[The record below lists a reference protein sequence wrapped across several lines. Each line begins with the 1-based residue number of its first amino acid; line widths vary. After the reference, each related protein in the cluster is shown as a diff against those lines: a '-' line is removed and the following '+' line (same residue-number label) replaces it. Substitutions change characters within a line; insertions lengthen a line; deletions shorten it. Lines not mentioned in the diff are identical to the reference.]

1 MGGVNS
7 MSTISLLGRSE
18 VTPGALSES
27 HPAEP
32 CFVPWRGS
40 NNGAETGGRQGTKM
54 AEVTGRLG
62 PLWEWRHEIYTYMI
76 PIYIYIYI

>member
-1 MGGVNS
+1 

-27 HPAEP
+27 QPAEP

-62 PLWEWRHEIYTYMI
+62 PPLGVEAQDLHIYDPRLYT
-76 PIYIYIYI
+76 YIYIYK